1 VMLGLDDRSQLI
13 VPVGVGQ
20 IENYRV
26 RSVGELQYQ
35 RLDAIGYGMVPY
47 EWQETLAKYA
57 NGDISLELMRA
68 ELSSVVNSTSGQ

>member
-1 VMLGLDDRSQLI
+1 M
-13 VPVGVGQ
+13 
-20 IENYRV
+20 
-26 RSVGELQYQ
+26 
-35 RLDAIGYGMVPY
+35 RLALAGIGYGMVPY